1 MTLTPTTLLR
11 LLLGAGI
18 LAAWWAAFRGRSGS
32 VPLALLTTALLV
44 GIGVAHARWLLAN
57 ARRVIRT
64 HPFPSFLRE
73 RVRAAHPHLDDAA
86 LRDVERGLRQF
97 FLASAQAGGRFVAMP
112 SKVVDT
118 LWHEFIL
125 HTRGYDSFCRQAFGR
140 MLHHTPAEA
149 MPHPPDSLSR
159 KTQQFAG
166 LRRAWYWSCKEEAID
181 PRKPSRLPLLFA
193 LDSTLAIAGGYVYV
207 PDCTLL
213 GNDRGNTHCGDSFG
227 CGSSCGS
234 GDSGSSSSDGG
245 GGDGGG
251 DGGGGDGGGGCGGG
265 GD

>member
-149 MPHPPDSLSR
+149 LAADPDR
-159 KTQQFAG
+159 ADKNFQG
-166 LRRAWYWSCKEEAID
+166 LRRAWVWSCRDEGID
-181 PRKPSRLPLLFA
+181 PRQPQRLPTLFA
-193 LDSTLAIAGGYVYV
+193 LDAMLDIPGGYRYV
-207 PDCTLL
+207 PDCRLL
-213 GNDRGNTHCGDSFG
+213 GADRGDSHCATGFG

-234 GDSGSSSSDGG
+234 SC

-251 DGGGGDGGGGCGGG
+251 DGGGCGGG
-265 GD
+265 D